1 MTTIWLSEV
10 WISAPSPD
18 VTSYKQAYCRDC
30 GFGNQYHYTH
40 TIQSSYYP
48 IATMPGARFAANPI
62 IILGNERARIGRHEI
77 PCRMAIDD
85 VVEAITIIRPDGP
98 TEYKF
103 SRNVLFN
110 PGESVELDPSGE

>member
-1 MTTIWLSEV
+1 
-10 WISAPSPD
+10 
-18 VTSYKQAYCRDC
+18 
-30 GFGNQYHYTH
+30 
-40 TIQSSYYP
+40 
-48 IATMPGARFAANPI
+48 MPGARFAANPI
-62 IILGNERARIGRHEI
+62 IILGDERARIGRHEI

-110 PGESVELDPSGE
+110 PGESVELDPSDKDCCILSTRRGDISVEVPKA